1 MQSLVKA
8 GFYYDLL
15 ACEKIKLQGGIASH
29 YKSWRLN
36 AEGVKHFHD
45 HALCRVEY
53 FRWCYHS
60 QPTWHMSGLLA
71 KWCMQWKL
79 QLDQWA
85 KEFFKYR

>member
-45 HALCRVEY
+45 HALCVGHLQY
-53 FRWCYHS
+53 SRWHYHS
-60 QPTWHMSGLLA
+60 QPAWQKGRFISQVVYAVETPT
-71 KWCMQWKL
+71 
-79 QLDQWA
+79 
-85 KEFFKYR
+85 